1 MSKIYPRS
9 CGVETC
15 NSLQENYS
23 RWCEVLITMW
33 FNLFRIV
40 NKMTIR
46 TSLPDGARSLH
57 RAIGLLRLLSART
70 ATGWRLSDLAQEAA
84 LEHSTV
90 HRMLSCLLKER
101 LAVRVSGTR
110 RYTLGPLAY
119 ELGVAAAPHFAIER
133 LAGPALAQLAAETRD
148 IVFLNVLS
156 GSESVCVARFEGRKA
171 LKAYTVEVGT
181 RRPLCLS
188 AGGTAMLISLPLA
201 DQARIEAENL
211 QAIHQRGEKRQS
223 VIRRMLQRSRRL
235 GYGWNQEDLI
245 PGIAAIGVA
254 IRSATGEPV
263 ASISLGSTLAELGSP
278 RRSQLLDR
286 LRREAERIEQQLES
300 LRY

>member
-1 MSKIYPRS
+1 MEKAPHA
-9 CGVETC
+9 
-15 NSLQENYS
+15 
-23 RWCEVLITMW
+23 
-33 FNLFRIV
+33 
-40 NKMTIR
+40 
-46 TSLPDGARSLH
+46 PDGARSLH

-70 ATGWRLSDLAQEAA
+70 ATGWRLSDLAQEAT

-90 HRMLSCLLKER
+90 HRMLRCLLDER
-101 LAVRVSGTR
+101 LAVRVAGTR

-133 LAGPALAQLAAETRD
+133 LAGPALADLAAETRD

-188 AGGTAMLISLPLA
+188 AGGTAMLIALPRA
-201 DQARIEAENL
+201 DQARIEAQNL
-211 QAIHQRGEKRQS
+211 QAVHQRGEQRQS

-254 IRSATGEPV
+254 IRSAAGHPV
-263 ASISLGSTLAELGSP
+263 ASISLGSSLAELKSP
-278 RRSQLLDR
+278 RRIQLIDR
-286 LRREAERIEQQLES
+286 LRKEAAKIERQLGS